1 MNVPPSVGN
10 GGAPPGRGMGYTP
23 PGAIVPQFPPPGF
36 AAPPPPE
43 LAAAFGVMATSTEW
57 TEHKA
62 PDGRPY
68 YYNQNTKQSSW
79 EKPEALMTPA
89 ELLHNQCPWKEY
101 RSDTGKVYYHN
112 VATKETCWEPP
123 PEYVDMKAK
132 AKAEEAAA
140 AAKAVAAMT
149 SSSLAGM
156 VPPAA
161 LASIL
166 PAALP
171 AAPRIPTPEIHSPLT
186 PSSNENS
193 SSAMDQAMAATLAAI
208 EVPQQNA
215 KKDDKSDSAVVF
227 KDKREAIESFK
238 ELLRDRNVPS
248 NANWD
253 QCVKIISKDPRYAAF
268 KNLNER
274 KQTFNAYKTQKVK
287 DEREE
292 SRLKAK
298 KAKEDLEQFLM
309 SNDKMN
315 SQMKYFRC
323 EEVFAGTRTWTVVP
337 EPDRRDIYEDCI
349 FNLAKREKEEARLLK
364 KRNMKVLG
372 ELLESMTS
380 INHATTWSE
389 AQVML
394 LDNAA
399 FKNDVTLLG
408 MDKEDAL
415 IVFEEHIRTL
425 EKEEDEER
433 EREKKRM
440 KRQQRKNRDSFLALL
455 DSLHEEGKL
464 TSMSLWVEL
473 YPIISADLRFSA
485 MLGQSGSTPLD
496 LFKFY
501 VENLKA
507 RFHDEK
513 KIIREILKEK
523 AFVVQAKTSFEDFA
537 TVVCEDKRSA
547 SLDAG
552 NVKLTYNS
560 LLEKAEAIEKERMK
574 EEVRRLRKLENE
586 IKNEWLEANVS
597 VAEPYESAKK
607 LVEHLEA
614 FALYEKEIGVEKIW
628 EDFVKESE
636 DACSHHHSRSRKS
649 KKNKK
654 HKKRVRS
661 TSRSDIENEHVE
673 LEKSKRR
680 RSKSRSHS
688 LSSIG
693 SIESE
698 KLLKKKKKRKNK
710 LRASSCESE
719 VPGNQS
725 PGTQALL
732 QNDSNSHSP
741 AKKKKKEKR
750 AKKDKEGKR
759 HNKHNR
765 SGTPLSPAQSVES
778 VGSRNEELTLSD
790 GELESKRAALLAQLS
805 EQLDE

>member
-1 MNVPPSVGN
+1 
-10 GGAPPGRGMGYTP
+10 MGYTP

-186 PSSNENS
+186 SSSNENS

-215 KKDDKSDSAVVF
+215 KKEDKSDSAVVF

-274 KQTFNAYKTQKVK
+274 KQTFNAYKTQKIK

-309 SNDKMN
+309 SSDKMN

-323 EEVFAGTRTWTVVP
+323 EEVFAGTPAWTVVP

-440 KRQQRKNRDSFLALL
+440 KRQQRKNRDSFLVLL

-607 LVEHLEA
+607 VVEHLEA

-661 TSRSDIENEHVE
+661 TSRSDIENEHIE

-710 LRASSCESE
+710 LRGSSCESE
-719 VPGNQS
+719 VPGDQS

-750 AKKDKEGKR
+750 TKKDKEGKR
-759 HNKHNR
+759 HNRHNR

>member
-23 PGAIVPQFPPPGF
+23 SNAIVPQFPPPGF

-43 LAAAFGVMATSTEW
+43 LAAAFGVMASNSEW

-156 VPPAA
+156 VPHAA
-161 LASIL
+161 LANIL

-193 SSAMDQAMAATLAAI
+193 SSAMDQAMAATLASI

-215 KKDDKSDSAVVF
+215 KKDDKSDSAMVF

-248 NANWD
+248 NSNWD

-274 KQTFNAYKTQKVK
+274 KQTFNAYKTQKIK

-309 SNDKMN
+309 SSDKMN

-485 MLGQSGSTPLD
+485 MLGQNGSTPLD

-523 AFVVQAKTSFEDFA
+523 VFVVQAKTSFEDFA

-628 EDFVKESE
+628 EDFIKESE

-661 TSRSDIENEHVE
+661 TSRSDIENEQVE
-673 LEKSKRR
+673 VEKSKRR

-710 LRASSCESE
+710 LRGSSCESE
-719 VPGNQS
+719 IPGNQS
-725 PGTQALL
+725 PGAQALL

-750 AKKDKEGKR
+750 TKKDKEGKR
-759 HNKHNR
+759 HNRHNR
-765 SGTPLSPAQSVES
+765 SGTPLSPAQSMES
-778 VGSRNEELTLSD
+778 AGSRNEELTLSD

>member
-36 AAPPPPE
+36 GAPPPPE

-171 AAPRIPTPEIHSPLT
+171 IAPRLPTPEIHSPLT

-274 KQTFNAYKTQKVK
+274 KQTFNAYKTQKIK

-309 SNDKMN
+309 SSDKMN

-323 EEVFAGTRTWTVVP
+323 EEVFAGTRTWTAVP

-523 AFVVQAKTSFEDFA
+523 AFVVQAKTSFRGL
-537 TVVCEDKRSA
+537 CHGR
-547 SLDAG
+547 
-552 NVKLTYNS
+552 
-560 LLEKAEAIEKERMK
+560 AEAIEKERMK

-661 TSRSDIENEHVE
+661 VSRSDIENEHIEV
-673 LEKSKRR
+673 EKSKRR
-680 RSKSRSHS
+680 LSKTRSHS
-688 LSSIG
+688 LTSIG

-710 LRASSCESE
+710 LRGSSCESE
-719 VPGNQS
+719 VPGIQS

-750 AKKDKEGKR
+750 AKKDKR
-759 HNKHNR
+759 HNRHNR

-778 VGSRNEELTLSD
+778 AGSRNEELTLSD

>member
-1 MNVPPSVGN
+1 
-10 GGAPPGRGMGYTP
+10 
-23 PGAIVPQFPPPGF
+23 
-36 AAPPPPE
+36 
-43 LAAAFGVMATSTEW
+43 
-57 TEHKA
+57 
-62 PDGRPY
+62 
-68 YYNQNTKQSSW
+68 
-79 EKPEALMTPA
+79 
-89 ELLHNQCPWKEY
+89 
-101 RSDTGKVYYHN
+101 
-112 VATKETCWEPP
+112 
-123 PEYVDMKAK
+123 
-132 AKAEEAAA
+132 
-140 AAKAVAAMT
+140 
-149 SSSLAGM
+149 
-156 VPPAA
+156 
-161 LASIL
+161 
-166 PAALP
+166 
-171 AAPRIPTPEIHSPLT
+171 
-186 PSSNENS
+186 
-193 SSAMDQAMAATLAAI
+193 
-208 EVPQQNA
+208 
-215 KKDDKSDSAVVF
+215 
-227 KDKREAIESFK
+227 
-238 ELLRDRNVPS
+238 
-248 NANWD
+248 
-253 QCVKIISKDPRYAAF
+253 
-268 KNLNER
+268 
-274 KQTFNAYKTQKVK
+274 
-287 DEREE
+287 
-292 SRLKAK
+292 
-298 KAKEDLEQFLM
+298 
-309 SNDKMN
+309 
-315 SQMKYFRC
+315 
-323 EEVFAGTRTWTVVP
+323 
-337 EPDRRDIYEDCI
+337 
-349 FNLAKREKEEARLLK
+349 
-364 KRNMKVLG
+364 
-372 ELLESMTS
+372 
-380 INHATTWSE
+380 
-389 AQVML
+389 
-394 LDNAA
+394 
-399 FKNDVTLLG
+399 

-523 AFVVQAKTSFEDFA
+523 VFVVQAKTSFEDFA

-661 TSRSDIENEHVE
+661 VSRSDIENEHIEV
-673 LEKSKRR
+673 EKSKRR
-680 RSKSRSHS
+680 LSKTRSHS
-688 LSSIG
+688 LTSIG

-710 LRASSCESE
+710 LRGSSCESE
-719 VPGNQS
+719 VPGIQS

-750 AKKDKEGKR
+750 AKKDKR
-759 HNKHNR
+759 HNRHNR

-778 VGSRNEELTLSD
+778 AGSRNEELALSD